1 MEAFAAV
8 HREDWQRLDELTARR
23 RLTGEE
29 ADELL
34 LLYQRAS
41 THLSVIRST
50 APEGTHSAALSMRLS
65 RARTRFTGARS
76 NFLEDVAGFFVYS
89 LPAAFYRVRWLTVV
103 IGVLFIVV
111 AWLAGHWV
119 ANTPGVLAAMG
130 TDAELRRYVESDFA
144 NYYSENPAASFAG
157 MVWTN
162 NAWIALQ
169 AVAFGVTGIW
179 GPYII
184 YQNAIGVGTAAGTMA
199 SFGELD
205 TFFGYILPH
214 GFMELTAIFVAA
226 AAGLRIFWALVAP
239 GPRTRVTALAQE
251 GRSLMTVALGLVVVL
266 FISGLVEGFV
276 TPSDLPTWLRIGI
289 GALVL
294 AAYWAY
300 TLVLG
305 RRAYQAGHRGD
316 LLSRDAGEA
325 SVRAA

>member
-1 MEAFAAV
+1 MDAFAAV

-50 APEGTHSAALSMRLS
+50 APEGAHSAALSMRLS

-76 NFLEDVAGFFVYS
+76 NFLEDVSGFFMYS

-103 IGVLFIVV
+103 IGVLFTVV
-111 AWLAGHWV
+111 AWLAAQWV
-119 ANTPGVLAAMG
+119 VNTPGVLAAMG

-144 NYYSENPAASFAG
+144 DYYSENPAASFAG

-179 GPYII
+179 GPFII

-205 TFFGYILPH
+205 TFFSYILPH

-239 GPRTRVTALAQE
+239 GPRTRVSALAQE
-251 GRSLMTVALGLVVVL
+251 GRSLMTVALGLVAVL
-266 FISGLVEGFV
+266 FVSGLVEGFV
-276 TPSDLPTWLRIGI
+276 TPSELPAWLRIGI

-305 RRAYQAGHRGD
+305 RRAYLAGHRGD